1 MTEPDA
7 TTFDNDN
14 FSANAKEAAKLLETD
29 LKAGADFIARVLT
42 LRTASRAVVVS
53 LVSALAVYSLTNHA
67 WAPAVVGLI
76 VAVTGLLSE
85 AYSEFIQN
93 ITHNRL
99 TQLEHKVQAYIS
111 YLIEDGPV
119 ANDAKRRLTTELA
132 TYQFGTSRSLRGSS
146 IWKTLKVAWRTL
158 GFWLHTCLIILMIIA
173 TILGI
178 SGDDKSDAAIC
189 FRTASGTQIRVHEM
203 PVLSGGPIEMIP
215 CPGR

>member
-1 MTEPDA
+1 MTEADS
-7 TTFDNDN
+7 TTNSGDD
-14 FSANAKEAAKLLETD
+14 FSANAKEAARILEAD

-76 VAVTGLLSE
+76 VATTGLLSE
-85 AYSEFIQN
+85 AHSEFIQS

-99 TQLEHKVQAYIS
+99 TRLEHKVQSYIS

-119 ANDAKRRLTTELA
+119 ANDAKRRLTTDLA

-146 IWKTLKVAWRTL
+146 ILKTLRVAWRTL
-158 GFWLHTCLIILMIIA
+158 GFWLHACLILLMIFA
-173 TILGI
+173 TILGFV
-178 SGDDKSDAAIC
+178 GNDNADAGIC
-189 FRTASGTQIRVHEM
+189 FRTASGTQIQVHEM
-203 PVLSGGPIEMIP
+203 PVISGGPIEMIP